1 MKVPE
6 VPVIS
11 SRKSKKDRQYNG
23 QKKKDKGTI
32 NDLQNTTHKTKDW
45 AQKGWQD
52 QLVRVEI
59 ASNSNPTPAGL
70 FKSYGYLETLYDMPT
85 DTTHI

>member
-1 MKVPE
+1 LKVPE

-52 QLVRVEI
+52 QLE
-59 ASNSNPTPAGL
+59 GL
-70 FKSYGYLETLYDMPT
+70 PFGHKYSDDFSYVLCDACS
-85 DTTHI
+85 D